1 MKKIDKV
8 IEAGNLHHW
17 NFNTA
22 DRVVDVGGLAP
33 TVMSHLALYE
43 GHCIFILDETE
54 DDKT

>member
-43 GHCIFILDETE
+43 GHCIFILEETE